1 VKKLIERFVR
11 SRRVWHGRAVDFRVD
26 TVLLPDGRRV
36 AREYLAHW
44 GAVAVVPF
52 IGDDIVLV
60 RQYRHPVRRVTW
72 ELPAGKLHR
81 GEAVL
86 SCLKRELHE
95 ETGYTA
101 GRIRK
106 LIGFWP
112 TPAFSNELIHVF
124 VADRLKPGRMHP
136 DHDEFLSSMRVPF
149 EKALRW
155 VLAGRIRD
163 SKTVIAL
170 LACAV
175 LRRNRSGKRLYQ

>member
-1 VKKLIERFVR
+1 MKFLERLVS

-26 TVLLPDGRRV
+26 AVLLPDGKPV

-52 IGDDIVLV
+52 IRDDIVLV

-81 GEAVL
+81 GEAVM
-86 SCLKRELHE
+86 SCLRRELRE
-95 ETGYTA
+95 ETGYAA

-106 LIGFWP
+106 LIAFWP

-136 DHDEFLSSMRVPF
+136 DRDEFLSSTRVPF
-149 EKALRW
+149 EEALRW
-155 VLAGRIRD
+155 VFTGKIRD

-170 LACAV
+170 LACAA
-175 LRRNRSGKRLYQ
+175 LRRNRFGERLYQ